1 MIHYVV
7 VITFDLSEV
16 DSAMDKLYID
26 FNCDL
31 GELEDGGLSDRLILP
46 FVTSANI
53 ACGYHAGNKE
63 SMERTVRAALEFG
76 CNIGAHP
83 GFPDRENFGRTEMEL
98 THREIRQIVRDQI
111 ASLGSICDELGATI
125 SHVKPHGALYNMA
138 ARNYDI
144 SLAICEGMIDV
155 YGDDCPIIFGL
166 AGSKTKEAAESLG
179 LLFAGEVFS
188 DRGYMP
194 DGSLVPRTMAGALIN
209 DETEIINRVIR
220 MIVNKEVT
228 AIDGSVVPIQA
239 DTLCLHGDGEHAV
252 IFAEKISDALNNAG
266 ISLVPLNRDQING

>member
-1 MIHYVV
+1 
-7 VITFDLSEV
+7 
-16 DSAMDKLYID
+16 MDKLYID

-98 THREIRQIVRDQI
+98 TRREIRQIVRDQI
-111 ASLGSICDELGATI
+111 ASLGSICDELGA
-125 SHVKPHGALYNMA
+125 
-138 ARNYDI
+138 RDYDI